1 MSFDGIVLYGIIHEL
16 QQSLLDGRIS
26 RIYQPSKN
34 ELVLFIIH
42 NRREHKLIVSAD
54 SINCRIHLSD
64 TVNQNPFSPPMFC
77 MLLRKHL
84 LGGKIISILQK
95 GLERIVEIAIT
106 NTDEFMQPKDYKLIV
121 EIMGKHSNIILTDFQ
136 NTIIDSVKRIG
147 LELNRYREILPGKTY
162 SDPPLD
168 EKINLLSVD
177 DDCIISMLKE
187 ASASQ
192 FTTT

>member
-64 TVNQNPFSPPMFC
+64 TVNQNPSSPPMFC

-136 NTIIDSVKRIG
+136 KYNHRFSKADRSRVK
-147 LELNRYREILPGKTY
+147 
-162 SDPPLD
+162 
-168 EKINLLSVD
+168 
-177 DDCIISMLKE
+177 
-187 ASASQ
+187 
-192 FTTT
+192 